1 MKAVLVRN
9 GASDK
14 AEDLYVGDAPTPEL
28 KDGQAL
34 VRVHAFG
41 LNRSAACLSPSAEAP
56 RMDCSQRRGQCA

>member
-41 LNRSAACLSPSAEAP
+41 LNRCVT
-56 RMDCSQRRGQCA
+56 